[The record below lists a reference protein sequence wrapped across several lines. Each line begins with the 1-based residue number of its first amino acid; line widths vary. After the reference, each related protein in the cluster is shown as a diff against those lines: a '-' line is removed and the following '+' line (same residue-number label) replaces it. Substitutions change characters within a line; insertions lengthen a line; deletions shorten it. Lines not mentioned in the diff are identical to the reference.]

1 MVDPLEFFLP
11 IVESQQMTIGNNEAI
26 RWPAGVLN
34 TLVDLGILVDAEDAS
49 LIRCPECG
57 DHWEELIAREGPGSS
72 TRFFISCPEVLRVD
86 ITQEQRR
93 QWRPDLSALVQLL
106 AVSLDLKGKPQELFP
121 ARLWRLGRL
130 TWNKESRDVLFVR
143 GLRWPDAE
151 LPRAQI
157 VRQRKP
163 ILFSSTYS
171 MPNEF
176 WRTLPPQLVLRDI
189 AWFTDRLELDVEE
202 VAACILQTMDNSSNA
217 PDVLIKGKDLTLE
230 IRRQIKAEN
239 QSALNDDICVMAY
252 RQELSYRAAADFL
265 SRKTNKKVSKDRIK
279 RAVDRQGGV
288 EALAVNEDSN
298 SVVRGVAS
306 HHRDRQGK
314 KLATGKPTK

>member
-1 MVDPLEFFLP
+1 MVDPLEYLLP
-11 IVESQQMTIGNNEAI
+11 MIESQQMTIGNDEVW
-26 RWPAGVLN
+26 RWPTGVLD
-34 TLVDLGILVDAEDAS
+34 TLLHLGVLVSAEEAS
-49 LIRCPECG
+49 WIRCPECG
-57 DHWEELIAREGPGSS
+57 EHWEEIVSGDGPGDS
-72 TRFFISCPEVLRVD
+72 TPLFIRCPEVLRIEV
-86 ITQEQRR
+86 TQQHRR
-93 QWRPDLSALVQLL
+93 QWRPDLSALVRML
-106 AVSLDLKGKPQELFP
+106 AASLNLTGKPQEIVP

-143 GLRWPDAE
+143 GLRWQDAE

-163 ILFSSTYS
+163 ILISSTYS

-176 WRTLPPQLVLRDI
+176 WKTLPPQLVLRDI

-202 VAACILQTMDNSSNA
+202 VAACILQATANSSNA

-239 QSALNDDICVMAY
+239 QSALTDDICVMAY

-265 SRKTNKKVSKDRIK
+265 SRQTKTKVSKDRVK

-288 EALAVNEDSN
+288 DALVNAEDSN
-298 SVVRGVAS
+298 SIVRGVAS

-314 KLATGKPTK
+314 NLATGKPTK